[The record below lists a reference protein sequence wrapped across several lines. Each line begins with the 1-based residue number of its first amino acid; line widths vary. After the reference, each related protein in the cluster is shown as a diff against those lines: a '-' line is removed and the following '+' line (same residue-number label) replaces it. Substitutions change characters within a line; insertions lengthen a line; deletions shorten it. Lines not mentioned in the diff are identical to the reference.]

1 MTKFNVKYVN
11 SSESFDARQIRTQI
25 AQIKKEQ
32 ALRQERLNSVQK
44 MGDYAKSKGVSF
56 SYMNKLTKQNFSDN
70 QKNLKALNNIVNTDA
85 FKKAETASKARSS
98 KIKFRNISGRGGGG
112 GGLKMPQEYA
122 KKTLFR
128 KN

>member
-11 SSESFDARQIRTQI
+11 SSESFDVRQIRQQI
-25 AQIKKEQ
+25 AQIQEAQ
-32 ALRQERLNSVQK
+32 SLRKERLNSSSK
-44 MGDYAKSKGVSF
+44 MNSYAKSKGISVSE
-56 SYMNKLTKQNFSDN
+56 MTKLIKQNFSDN

-85 FKKAETASKARSS
+85 FKKAESDFKKKTSR
-98 KIKFRNISGRGGGG
+98 IKFKSISGKGGGG

>member
-11 SSESFDARQIRTQI
+11 SSESFDARQIRQQI
-25 AQIKKEQ
+25 AQIKEAQ
-32 ALRQERLNSVQK
+32 SLRQERLNSSSK
-44 MGDYAKSKGVSF
+44 MNSYAKSKGISVSE
-56 SYMNKLTKQNFSDN
+56 MTKLTKQNFSDN

-85 FKKAETASKARSS
+85 FKKAESDFKKKTSR
-98 KIKFRNISGRGGGG
+98 IKFKSISGKGGGG